1 MKIIVCDDEP
11 AVRQQI
17 STLIKIR
24 YPDMDV
30 ILKQSGQQVVENP
43 AADLIMLDIQMDE
56 MDGIETAKKIRA
68 AGIDTPII
76 FITAMKDYVYDAFD
90 VGAFWYLLKPIEK
103 EQLYHVCDKAKRE
116 IAKRSEA
123 HEEVLIFETKKR
135 KYSMR
140 RSDILYVESIGK
152 KILMHTSSDIIEI
165 YASMKEMEEK
175 LGDAFFR
182 CHRGY
187 LVNMGKINSYSAEGI
202 EVMGG
207 DKVYLA
213 RDRYRDFV
221 NSYMRY
227 LGGDR

>member
-17 STLIKIR
+17 RTLLKIR
-24 YPDMDV
+24 YGDTDV

-56 MDGIETAKKIRA
+56 MNGIETAKKIRA

-76 FITAMKDYVYDAFD
+76 FITALKDYVYDAFD
-90 VGAFWYLLKPIEK
+90 VGAFWYLQKPIEK
-103 EQLYHVCDKAKRE
+103 EQFYHVCDKAKKE
-116 IAKRSEA
+116 ILKRAKTC
-123 HEEVLIFETKKR
+123 EEVLIFETKKR
-135 KYSMR
+135 KYSIR
-140 RSDILYVESIGK
+140 RSDILYLESIGK
-152 KILMHTSSDIIEI
+152 KIFIHTYTEIIEL

-207 DKVYLA
+207 DMVYLA